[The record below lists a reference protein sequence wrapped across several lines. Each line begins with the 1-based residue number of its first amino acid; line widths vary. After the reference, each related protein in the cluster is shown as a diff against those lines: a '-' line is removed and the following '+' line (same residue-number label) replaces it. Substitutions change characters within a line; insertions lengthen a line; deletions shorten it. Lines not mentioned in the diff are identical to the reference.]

1 MQRDEKGPYMKR
13 MVITGANGYLA
24 SLVQLFNKD
33 KFEFIR
39 VSRRDVDYSD
49 PAAVHAYFDELDFDL
64 LFHTAANATTADCEN
79 DPEGTHR
86 VNCESAI
93 EIAKVCR
100 EHDKRMI
107 FISTEQLF
115 NGKSESG
122 PFAENIEPNCVTA
135 YGQQKAEVDAWMHSN
150 MKNYIILRLSWMFGM
165 AMPGIKPSP
174 GIVGNVIR
182 ALKTDTPTLFTCNE
196 RRCMTYAQH
205 LAEQF
210 DKISELKSGVYNFA
224 SANDLTTF
232 EAARIVASKL
242 VEAGIAAPD
251 AVERC
256 ILPNHDRYSDRFRDF
271 RLDSSKIQNAGI
283 ELGTFEE
290 DVDRCL
296 ADFGWR

>member
-1 MQRDEKGPYMKR
+1 MKK

-33 KFEFIR
+33 KFEFTR
-39 VSRRDVDYSD
+39 VSRSDVDYND
-49 PAAVHAYFDELDFDL
+49 PAAVASYFDGLDFDV

-100 EHDKRMI
+100 AKGRRMI

-122 PFAENIEPNCVTA
+122 PFAEDVEPSCVTA
-135 YGQQKAEVDAWMHSN
+135 YGQQKAEVDAWTREN
-150 MKNYIILRLSWMFGM
+150 TDDYVILRLSWMFGM

-174 GIVGNVIR
+174 GIVGNVLA
-182 ALKTDTPTLFTCNE
+182 ALKNDKPTLFTCNE
-196 RRCMTYAQH
+196 KRCMTYAQH
-205 LAEQF
+205 LADQF
-210 DKISELKSGVYNFA
+210 AKICELPSGVYNFA
-224 SANDLTTF
+224 SANSLTTY
-232 EAARIVASKL
+232 EAARMIAGKL
-242 VEAGIAAPD
+242 VGRGLFSPED
-251 AVERC
+251 VERC
-256 ILPNHDRYSDRFRDF
+256 ILPNKERYADRFRDF
-271 RLDSSKIQNAGI
+271 RLDNTKTVAAGI
-283 ELGTFEE
+283 ELGTLES

-296 ADFGWR
+296 ADFGW